1 VSQRP
6 RRALLGLVAA
16 VAALAAA
23 PSVALAA
30 GETITVTPSNLQ
42 AGGSTTVTSA
52 AHFAPGAGDT
62 PKAVVISDP
71 PGLLASLNANPSC
84 ITGTPQLTASCQVGT
99 ASVTAN
105 STTSSGNAVYLV
117 PPQSSTDFAG
127 IDTVVGSAPP
137 QYTGVSLRMSP
148 TVGVNLTTNFTQVS
162 GVQVTDVSTT
172 LNPTLNGQPFTRMPT
187 SCAAATTTM
196 TVTYFNGTPTN
207 TVSSAPFMPSG
218 CQNLPYSPNLS
229 ASIAADSHGGASLVL
244 GVTQA
249 ANESASKSFSVTF
262 PKGLTPNVTADAPCL
277 NATGCQ
283 IGTATATSPLVP
295 NSALASGKLSL
306 GGSVSS
312 PAITIAFPGSFGL
325 TITGAVS
332 LTSNSVTFSNLPDI
346 PISALTLNITG
357 PNGQKAFLTDCA
369 PASVTG
375 TFNPQSGTPAHNST
389 APIKFT
395 GCATATATG
404 STSGL
409 ASGHPKLKFKITRS
423 SGSPNI
429 SSVAVGLPGGLS
441 FSRSAFASHKTCTT
455 AKGKKKCTTTTL
467 IRGLGISGATAK
479 SVALRG
485 GKLVVNLKKAASSV
499 TITASGPLASETKAL
514 QTKVKKHK
522 AGKLTF
528 SLKVTNAKG
537 TSSTLPLKLAAH

>member
-6 RRALLGLVAA
+6 RRAVLGLVAA
-16 VAALAAA
+16 VAALAVA

-42 AGGSTTVTSA
+42 AGGSTNVTST
-52 AHFAPGAGDT
+52 AHFAAGDT
-62 PKAVVISDP
+62 PKTVVIADP

-84 ITGTPQLTASCQVGT
+84 ITGSPQLTTSACLVGT
-99 ASVTAN
+99 ATVSSTAG
-105 STTSSGNAVYLV
+105 SATGNVYLV

-127 IDTVVGSAPP
+127 IDTVIPPAGP

-148 TVGVNLTTNFTQVS
+148 TVGVNLTTTFPTPTA
-162 GVQVTDVSTT
+162 GVQITGVSTT
-172 LNPTLNGQPFTRMPT
+172 LNAQLNGQPFTRLPT
-187 SCAAATTTM
+187 SCGPATTNM
-196 TVTYFNGTPTN
+196 TVTYFSMATGSATGSFTPT
-207 TVSSAPFMPSG
+207 G
-218 CQNLPYSPNLS
+218 CANLPYSPNLT
-229 ASIAADSHGGASLVL
+229 ASIAASPGGASLVL

-249 ANESASKSFSVTF
+249 ANESASQSFSITF